1 MADVITVTVRF
12 QAQKTGAYALDRA
25 PGAITADWTSGVE
38 TSEGVANI
46 GTTEEAIPNANV
58 NDNEGWAFFRN
69 LETTAGVSN
78 YIELG
83 VKPSTTFYPMCRL
96 LPGEVAVMRLSPAQE
111 YYAKSNGAARDL
123 EYRILEA

>member
-1 MADVITVTVRF
+1 MANEIMVTVRF
-12 QAQKTGAYALDRA
+12 KAQKPGAYALDRA
-25 PGAITADWTSGVE
+25 PGEIAANWTGVE

-69 LETTAGVSN
+69 LETTVGASN

-123 EYRILEA
+123 EYRILEV